1 MAGRVGNRGYNY
13 FSEESYRNLQKAVD
27 IMTKLEQVT
36 KGAVENQTEQVELV
50 TRYKAQLAELGV
62 KKGETLKSLERELEI
77 ENEIMKARA
86 KEANIEKDNIKN
98 QKTRERVAKF
108 ERDYQREISDR
119 KREEIEQ
126 QRELDKLYDEAK
138 KKVAERTLSEKEYNE
153 ELNKVAQKYKEINEA
168 NRIKNARASTK
179 QEIKEGAVNT
189 LFGTSKQDVQDIKD
203 GVYWWKFG
211 LKVFNKAVEVF
222 SDSVKRGI
230 DANYN
235 STENTLNRIIT
246 NNSGGGRF
254 GWSRG
259 GFSSSNIQGF
269 DDGKSYTGFKQINDA
284 ITDQLSVDGLYDNVS
299 NTDVMEAIAN
309 VTNQSGFGLEDAIA
323 KGYQDTVI
331 KYIVPYLDTT
341 TEAFDDLEMIMP
353 RYFKKCSS
361 NEYNS

>member
-1 MAGRVGNRGYNY
+1 
-13 FSEESYRNLQKAVD
+13 
-27 IMTKLEQVT
+27 MTKLEQVT

-153 ELNKVAQKYKEINEA
+153 ELNKVAQKYKESRRNEKLA
-168 NRIKNARASTK
+168 DARRDFVENGVGSIFGVNSSI
-179 QEIKEGAVNT
+179 IKEV
-189 LFGTSKQDVQDIKD
+189 KD
-203 GVYWWKFG
+203 GTYKWK
-211 LKVFNKAVEVF
+211 LLTDVFKKAVDLF
-222 SDSVKRGI
+222 SASVKQSI

-235 STENTLNRIIT
+235 TTEAILNGMT
-246 NNSGGGRF
+246 ASNNMSWNSGEFKLNGRAYQ
-254 GWSRG
+254 
-259 GFSSSNIQGF
+259 GFSNI
-269 DDGKSYTGFKQINDA
+269 NNA
-284 ITDQLSVDGLYDNVS
+284 IKDQLKEEGLYDNIAIK
-299 NTDVMEAIAN
+299 DVMEAAN
-309 VTNQSGFGLEDAIA
+309 KITVQEGLNASDALT
-323 KGYQDTVI
+323 KGLQDTVI
-331 KYIVPYLDTT
+331 KYIVPYLDTSS
-341 TEAFDDLEMIMP
+341 EAFTNLEYLMP
-353 RYFKKCSS
+353 RNIKKYCI
-361 NEYNS
+361 NCN